1 MYFQELILKLH
12 EFWSKQGCVLLQP
25 YDIEVGAGTF
35 HPATFFKVLGP
46 SRGKQL
52 MLNLQEGLQTAD
64 TVRTRT
70 GFSIITSIR

>member
-1 MYFQELILKLH
+1 MYFQELILKLMNSGPSRAV
-12 EFWSKQGCVLLQP
+12 FCSSLMIMKSAQGPSIPQLFV
-25 YDIEVGAGTF
+25 
-35 HPATFFKVLGP
+35 PARL

-52 MLNLQEGLQTAD
+52 MLNLQAGLQTAD